1 MRSWEM
7 STLVVNVQIRAF
19 GPTSKM
25 TQIWCSD
32 VMVATVGEGQKKF
45 RLAPDTVV
53 RRMLH
58 FAVIWVTVF
67 PKVGYFA

>member
-1 MRSWEM
+1 MGIAHRC
-7 STLVVNVQIRAF
+7 
-19 GPTSKM
+19 SKCADTRFWSHLKNDADM
-25 TQIWCSD
+25 VFRCE
-32 VMVATVGEGQKKF
+32 VATVGEGQKKF